1 MCYNAHFA
9 RELVNVCVR
18 SVFVFIAVSSST
30 WAWSAPLVQP
40 NPTVV
45 PHDQPYYTSDIR
57 NTRLIYT
64 RDNQPFAERVA
75 ALQTQLQPDY
85 EASFGYQMSEPLF
98 VGLMSEHNQIANGF
112 ATPFPVNRQIN
123 YVGGTLLADEFAT
136 TSWLDTLIYH
146 ETAHN
151 YQINPRNN
159 PVSSTLYRI
168 LGMGSLVTPV
178 VPAIT
183 PNLFEASFLLE
194 GNAVLNESRHGN
206 GGRLY
211 NGHLKA
217 MTLLQAR
224 AGQLTPALLY
234 NRPLRFPY
242 GQAPYV
248 FGGHYQYYLASRY
261 GIDRTNRYFFN
272 RSSYWYWPLLVNAP
286 TRDSFGE
293 NFDSLLQQWTQQLAT
308 EASELVEA
316 TGELIATSQYYRPL
330 NRNDSEVFFLTNETG
345 VRAPELVRLDRQHR
359 RVTRER
365 LAYPP
370 GKLVEKNRELF
381 SVAGRHTSPWRIH
394 QGLYDDSALVV
405 DGTEGRVLQGYLSDG
420 RPVYFDVASSF
431 SEPQL
436 YVGDQFYREVNSSVL
451 IGSDDALYYFVQDG
465 RQRTLYRNDTALF
478 SLDTYYARVVDVDSR
493 GRIYV
498 ISNTEHGSGLFRAD
512 GDTLARVLAADNIV
526 DARLVNDD
534 IVLTAAV
541 SAENYY
547 YTLQPLQPAAESPF
561 SPRLFWD
568 QPEPEPAAAPQAP
581 ATRLDAGAPLLADQ
595 NRYNALGNLR
605 YQGTD
610 VVLSTAVTTMRNGED
625 ESHWLYSVS
634 AQFADPLT
642 QNRFNVF
649 ALRDSDLSHLA
660 GIGYSNS
667 QYFVLAG
674 VQAFG
679 VVSEQLDNLEI
690 PDQSRDFGLS
700 AELRLPLL
708 QRGYWYGELG
718 GFRYLDYRK
727 REREPLGGQALL
739 RRQTWFGHSLQPN
752 SRFELEGFG
761 LDDRGDTV
769 SGAGAQLAT
778 DFPWQFYGGVSGRY
792 ARSDVERATQ
802 LDRRGV
808 NLENTP
814 QVLNNDPSI
823 LVIPGLV
830 DSTYAREAG
839 YGEIRLTKVMDL
851 DAYAFRFP
859 LSLRREALSLRYRH
873 VNVNGA
879 TRGGDVAFDQY
890 GLGLTLDLVV
900 FNIAPIQLTVEYV
913 RSDATPMT
921 DEDSVNATLAFGF

>member
-1 MCYNAHFA
+1 M
-9 RELVNVCVR
+9 
-18 SVFVFIAVSSST
+18 
-30 WAWSAPLVQP
+30 VQP
-40 NPTVV
+40 NTTVV
-45 PHDQPYYTSDIR
+45 PHDQPYYTSDLR

-64 RDNQPFAERVA
+64 RNHQPFAERVA
-75 ALQTQLQPDY
+75 ALQGQLQPDY
-85 EASFGYQMSEPLF
+85 EASFGYEMSERLY

-123 YVGGTLLADEFAT
+123 YVGGTLLGQEFAT
-136 TSWLDTLIYH
+136 TSWLDTLIHH

-159 PVSSTLYRI
+159 PVSKTLYRI

-183 PNLFEASFLLE
+183 PNLFESSFLLE

-286 TRDSFGE
+286 TRDSFGD
-293 NFDSLLQQWTQQLAT
+293 NFESLLQQWTHDLAT

-316 TGELIATSQYYRPL
+316 TGDIIATSQYFSPL
-330 NRNDSEVFFLTNETG
+330 NRNEGEVYFLINETG
-345 VRAPELVRLDRQHR
+345 VRAPELVRLDRQQR
-359 RVTRER
+359 RATRNR
-365 LAYPP
+365 APYPT
-370 GKLVEKNRELF
+370 GKLVEQDGALF
-381 SVAGRHTSPWRIH
+381 TVAGRHTSPWRIH
-394 QGLYDDSALVV
+394 QGLYDDNALIV
-405 DGTEGRVLQGYLSDG
+405 DGTEGRIVQGYLSDG

-436 YVGDQFYREVNSSVL
+436 YVGDHFYREVNSSVL

-465 RQRTLYRNDTALF
+465 RQRILYRNDTALF
-478 SLDTYYARVVDVDSR
+478 SLDTYYAQVVDVDSQ
-493 GRIYV
+493 GRVYV

-512 GDTLARVLAADNIV
+512 GDTQTRMLAADNIV
-526 DARLVNDD
+526 DARLVDNNT
-534 IVLTAAV
+534 VLAAAV

-547 YTLQPLQPAAESPF
+547 YTLQTLQPMAEPPF
-561 SPRLFWD
+561 PPHLFWD
-568 QPEPEPAAAPQAP
+568 QPAPEQAS
-581 ATRLDAGAPLLADQ
+581 ATQARTTQPEAKAHLLT
-595 NRYNALGNLR
+595 NERRYSALRDLR

-610 VVLSTAVTTMRNGED
+610 VMLSTAMATMRNGEE
-625 ESHWLYSVS
+625 ESHWLYSIS

-642 QNRFNVF
+642 QNRFSLF
-649 ALRDSDLSHLA
+649 AVRDSDLSHLA

-700 AELRLPLL
+700 AELRVPLL
-708 QRGYWYGELG
+708 QSGYWYGEVG

-727 REREPLGGQALL
+727 REREPQGGQAVL
-739 RRQTWFGHSLQPN
+739 RRQTRFGHSLYPN
-752 SRFELEGFG
+752 SRFELEAFG
-761 LDDRGDTV
+761 VDDRGDTV
-769 SGAGAQLAT
+769 SGGGVQLAT
-778 DFPWQFYGGVSGRY
+778 DFPWQLYGGVSGRY

-808 NLENTP
+808 NLENSP

-830 DSTYAREAG
+830 DSTYAREAA
-839 YGEIRLTKVMDL
+839 YGEIQLTKVMNL

-913 RSDATPMT
+913 HSDATPMT
-921 DEDSVNATLAFGF
+921 DEDSVNAAIAFGF